1 MARIIGEDNASNP
14 NKCFNYKTG
23 KWEDKPKI
31 AKMGV
36 KINEHIYSI
45 TTSTPIQRGIK
56 RTILNGVK
64 SSYCR
69 TDIATINYK
78 TYDDVIR
85 SLNKADYEVWKE
97 IKRIAINGC
106 NAVKLNNTI
115 IKQLTNITDDS
126 NASKVIKRLIAS
138 GLIFKNKDYK
148 DLYGI
153 NVLMYFKGDYNNF
166 VTDYINAGYNINDN
180 EDEYDYDVETDCY
193 IQNNNEI

>member
-1 MARIIGEDNASNP
+1 MAHIIGEDNTSNP

-45 TTSTPIQRGIK
+45 TTSTPIQRGVK
-56 RTILNGVK
+56 RTVLNGVK

-69 TDIATINYK
+69 TNIATINCK
-78 TYDDVIR
+78 TYDDAIR

-148 DLYGI
+148 DLYGV